1 MEGLALVKLTKKLRK
16 LLRPAVFLDR
26 DGTLIRD
33 AEYLSDPSQIHLFS
47 NTPAAL
53 KLLKKAGYLL
63 LVVSNQSGV
72 ARGYFPESM
81 VGKVHRRLQAML
93 KAKGAGVDAFFYCPH
108 YPTGPVKRYAKACV
122 CRKPKTGMI
131 RQALKKYPI
140 DLKQSFVVGDK
151 MDDMLLG
158 QNAKVAGSVLVGTGK
173 GKEHQKRL
181 MMESLA
187 NTWVVSDILGAAKLI
202 LKMGAEKHE

>member
-1 MEGLALVKLTKKLRK
+1 MKKKAFLK
-16 LLRPAVFLDR
+16 KPAVFLDR

-33 AEYLSDPSQIHLFS
+33 AEYLSDLSQIHLFS
-47 NTPAAL
+47 KTPAAL

-93 KAKGAGVDAFFYCPH
+93 KAKGVRVDAFFYCPH
-108 YPTGPVKRYAKACV
+108 YPKGPVKRYAKACS
-122 CRKPKTGMI
+122 CRKPKTGMV

-140 DLKQSFVVGDK
+140 DLKRSFVVGDK

-158 QNAKVAGSVLVGTGK
+158 QNAKVAGSILVGTGK

-187 NTWVVSDILGAAKLI
+187 NTWVASDILTAAHSI
-202 LKMGAEKHE
+202 LGKGK

>member
-1 MEGLALVKLTKKLRK
+1 MKKK
-16 LLRPAVFLDR
+16 GSSKKPAVFLDR

-47 NTPAAL
+47 NTPIAL

-72 ARGYFPESM
+72 ARGYFPENM
-81 VGKVHRRLQAML
+81 IGKVHVRLRALL

-108 YPTGPVKRYAKACV
+108 YPKGSVKKYSKVCS
-122 CRKPKTGMI
+122 CRKPKTGMV
-131 RQALKKYPI
+131 RQALRKYPI
-140 DLKQSFVVGDK
+140 DLKRSFVVGDK
-151 MDDMLLG
+151 MDDLLLG
-158 QNAKVAGSVLVGTGK
+158 QNAKLGGSILVGTGK

-181 MMESLA
+181 MMEPLA
-187 NTWVVSDILGAAKLI
+187 KTWVASDILGAAKLI
-202 LKMGAEKHE
+202 LIKGTRTHG

>member
-1 MEGLALVKLTKKLRK
+1 MKKKVLK
-16 LLRPAVFLDR
+16 KPAVFLDR

-33 AEYLSDPSQIHLFS
+33 AEYLSDPAQIHLFS
-47 NTPAAL
+47 NTPRAL

-81 VGKVHRRLQAML
+81 IAKVHGRLRAML
-93 KAKGAGVDAFFYCPH
+93 KSKGARLDAFFYCPH
-108 YPTGPVKRYAKACV
+108 YPKGSVKRFAKACA

-131 RQALKKYPI
+131 RQALRKYPI
-140 DLKQSFVVGDK
+140 DLKRSFVVGDK

-158 QNAKVAGSVLVGTGK
+158 QNAKVAGSILVGTGK

-181 MMESLA
+181 MMEPLA
-187 NTWVVSDILGAAKLI
+187 RTWVASDILAAARSI
-202 LKMGAEKHE
+202 LAKRK